1 MATGKDLLARARTF
15 EGEPYRQDN
24 PGRYLPDSGF
34 KDCSG
39 DVVAAHAE
47 LGIQGVPTV
56 SSGQAAW
63 CYDHGGEIGIDEALH
78 TEGALMFM
86 GADRGLQGWGNGGHA
101 AISGGDGIH
110 GTEARGSAYGVLW
123 DTFAGRAWT
132 GAGLS
137 PALDYPQRGAHQGP
151 RQAPSIHRTLSTGMR
166 GDDVLDAQTKLA
178 GWAWITKTPAMNP
191 GAADGSFG
199 RNTLAAVRV
208 FQQRAHLAVDG
219 VIGPKTWAAL
229 YLHA

>member
-1 MATGKDLLARARTF
+1 MSTGADLLARARTF

-63 CYDHGGEIGIDEALH
+63 CYDHGREVSIDEALH
-78 TEGALMFM
+78 TAGALMFM
-86 GADRGLQGWGNGGHA
+86 GDDRGLQGWGDGGHA

-110 GTEARGSAYGVLW
+110 GTEARGHAYGVLW
-123 DTFAGRAWT
+123 DTFAGRGWT

-137 PALDYPQRGAHQGP
+137 PAVDYPGKPAVSGQRG
-151 RQAPSIHRTLSTGMR
+151 APSIHRTLTLGMR
-166 GDDVLDAQTKLA
+166 GDDVMDAQTKLS
-178 GWAWITKTPAMNP
+178 GWAWVTKTPAMSC
-191 GAADGSFG
+191 AADGNFG
-199 RNTLAAVRV
+199 AQTLAAVKL
-208 FQQRAHLAVDG
+208 FQARAHLAPDG
-219 VIGPKTWAAL
+219 VVGPKTWAAL
-229 YLHA
+229 YLHG